1 MRIWIAR
8 YPAVI
13 TALLGPLLALLFL
26 LAPASAQSADN
37 RVLDNLFAQLRVAPD
52 EASAKAIG
60 QQIWTQW
67 MTPAD
72 PALAGRMQQAV
83 RKLAL
88 DPAGALDEFEAIAK
102 DYPDYAEAWNQLATA
117 HYLQGDYTTSL
128 SDIDKVLALEPRHF
142 GALSGRAMI
151 YLKQGKRALA
161 LKDMSTASALH
172 PFLAERALF
181 PELLQGVT
189 HI

>member
-13 TALLGPLLALLFL
+13 AALLGPLLALLLL

-37 RVLDNLFAQLRVAPD
+37 PVLDNLFAQLRVAPD
-52 EASAKAIG
+52 AASAKAIG
-60 QQIWTQW
+60 QKIWTQW
-67 MTPAD
+67 LNPD
-72 PALAGRMQQAV
+72 DEALAARMRQAV
-83 RKLAL
+83 RKLAV
-88 DPAGALDEFEAIAK
+88 DPAAALDAFEAITK

-117 HYLQGDYTTSL
+117 HYLQGDYTSSL
-128 SDIDKVLALEPRHF
+128 NDIDKVLALEPRHF

-151 YLKQGKRALA
+151 YLRQGKRALA

>member
-1 MRIWIAR
+1 MRSWIAR
-8 YPAVI
+8 VPVVI
-13 TALLGPLLALLFL
+13 AALIGLVLLFT
-26 LAPASAQSADN
+26 PANAQSTSAAT
-37 RVLDNLFAQLRVAPD
+37 LDRLFAQLRIAPD
-52 EASAKAIG
+52 ETSAKAIDR
-60 QQIWTQW
+60 QIWTQW
-67 MTPAD
+67 MTPDD
-72 PALAGRMQQAV
+72 PALAARMQAAV

-88 DPAGALDEFEAIAK
+88 DPADALAEFQAIAA
-102 DYPDYAEAWNQLATA
+102 DYPDYAEAWNQIATA
-117 HYLQGDYTTSL
+117 HYLQGDYDASL

-161 LKDMSTASALH
+161 LKDMSTASELH

>member
-8 YPAVI
+8 YPAVLA
-13 TALLGPLLALLFL
+13 ALLGPLVALLFL
-26 LAPASAQSADN
+26 LTPASAQSALN
-37 RVLDNLFAQLRVAPD
+37 PVLDNLFAQLRLAPD

-67 MTPAD
+67 MTPPD
-72 PALAGRMQQAV
+72 PALAARMQQAV
-83 RKLAL
+83 RKLAI
-88 DPAGALDEFEAIAK
+88 DPAGALGEFEAIVK
-102 DYPDYAEAWNQLATA
+102 DYPDYAEGWNQLATA

-161 LKDMSTASALH
+161 LKDMSAASALH